1 MDSPL
6 IPVKTP
12 DGVAE
17 LSSRQRRVSQRHRTV
32 LLLVDGRRSE
42 AQVRSM
48 AVQAG
53 APEGCFD
60 ELLALG
66 LIAQPQSQ
74 PQPQPA
80 DVPADEALHV
90 DLPLEPAAVALP
102 PALPAVH
109 DESVLPPARTLQPES
124 VLTDSMLAEGPPADS
139 GLSDFDA
146 LEAAGGD
153 ATLEEARHL
162 LMRAVR
168 TEAPVAGTLTLMRL
182 KRARSRADLAGLI
195 DEVES
200 RIVRPHRSLAAQQT
214 LSRARSLLGAAPDG
228 APVG

>member
-12 DGVAE
+12 DGMAE

-60 ELLALG
+60 ELLALR
-66 LIAQPQSQ
+66 LIALPQS
-74 PQPQPA
+74 QPA

>member
-60 ELLALG
+60 ELLALR
-66 LIAQPQSQ
+66 LIALPQS
-74 PQPQPA
+74 QPA

>member
-12 DGVAE
+12 DGMAE

-60 ELLALG
+60 ELLALR
-66 LIAQPQSQ
+66 LIALPQS
-74 PQPQPA
+74 QPA

-90 DLPLEPAAVALP
+90 DLPLEPAPNAAP

-109 DESVLPPARTLQPES
+109 DESILPPARTLQPES

-214 LSRARSLLGAAPDG
+214 LSRARYLLGAAPDG
-228 APVG
+228 ASVG